1 MRDDRSVTALVLY
14 AVGGATVFVSL
25 LLLTS
30 PTVDSFAP
38 GLIGLLLGFVLL
50 GLGRI
55 CAHLARIQ
63 GLLERRG

>member
-14 AVGGATVFVSL
+14 AVGGGSVFVSL
-25 LLLTS
+25 FLLTS
-30 PTVDSFAP
+30 PTVDTFAP

-50 GLGRI
+50 GLGRV